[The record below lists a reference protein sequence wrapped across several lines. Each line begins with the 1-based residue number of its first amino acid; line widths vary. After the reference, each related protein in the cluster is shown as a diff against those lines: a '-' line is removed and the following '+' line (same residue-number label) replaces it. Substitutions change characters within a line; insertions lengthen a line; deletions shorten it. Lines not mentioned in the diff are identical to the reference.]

1 MAQRAD
7 GVIEKHKAFA
17 YITWQGRLLV
27 FRQPDFPEAGVQVPA
42 GTIEVDEMPEAA
54 VLREAYEETGLAH
67 LTVVR
72 FLGTCRRD
80 MSDYGIAQI
89 HVRHF
94 FHLSVHLGA
103 EQDTSQDHVQTWRH
117 LETQSNNP
125 QKIPIVFEFWWAAL
139 PDGIPNLIADHGQML
154 AMLSL

>member
-72 FLGTCRRD
+72 FLGANSCAALFPSECPFGRR
-80 MSDYGIAQI
+80 A
-89 HVRHF
+89 
-94 FHLSVHLGA
+94 
-103 EQDTSQDHVQTWRH
+103 RH
-117 LETQSNNP
+117 LTRSCAN
-125 QKIPIVFEFWWAAL
+125 VAASRNA
-139 PDGIPNLIADHGQML
+139 IE
-154 AMLSL
+154 